1 MSDRLQELESVT
13 NFTEFVNAFSQFG
26 GDMVELAY
34 ISGERQNVSYTCK
47 ETLIFEI
54 TLSS

>member
-1 MSDRLQELESVT
+1 MNDRLEELENVT

-34 ISGERQNVSYTCK
+34 VSGERQNVCIGDKS
-47 ETLIFEI
+47 
-54 TLSS
+54 LSLRSN